1 MSERIFLS
9 RRNLLALL
17 SKLDRKAEGDNTACT
32 IVKYQNPSDPFVQTM
47 DSIAV
52 TAVEDKDYYTT
63 RNAGIMDP
71 RDVPDVGTSD
81 APPPAKLQILNMG
94 DLVGVRGQP
103 FTGFEEGKKA
113 RHYFDL
119 STIDTD
125 PNATAMIIFPTDTYA
140 VSSSFFRGMFEKSIV
155 TIKDR
160 DAFFKKYAFMMGNNF
175 CQVLDALVTRT
186 LIQEKMFGDKQ

>member
-17 SKLDRKAEGDNTACT
+17 SKLDRKAAGDDTQCT
-32 IVKYQNPSDPFVQTM
+32 IIKFQNPSDPFVQTM

-52 TAVEDKDYYTT
+52 TAVEDKDYYMT
-63 RNAGIMDP
+63 RNAGVMDP
-71 RDVPDVGTSD
+71 RDTPDVGTRD
-81 APPPAKLQILNMG
+81 APSPVKELNMG

-119 STIDTD
+119 STIDTSPD
-125 PNATAMIIFPTDTYA
+125 TKVTIVFPEDTYA
-140 VSSSFFRGMFEKSIV
+140 ISSSFFRGMFEKSIV
-155 TIKDR
+155 TLA
-160 DAFFKKYAFMMGNNF
+160 DADLFYNKYNFKMSNESF
-175 CQVLDALVTRT
+175 QVLAGLVVRT
-186 LIQEKMFGDKQ
+186 LIQQRMFGDKQ